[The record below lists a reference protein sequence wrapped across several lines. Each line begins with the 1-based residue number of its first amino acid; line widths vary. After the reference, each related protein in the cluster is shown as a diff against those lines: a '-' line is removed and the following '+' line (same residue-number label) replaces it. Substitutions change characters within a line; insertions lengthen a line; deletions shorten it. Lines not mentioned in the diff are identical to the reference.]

1 MIRKM
6 NHNDIEF
13 VAQLEKECF
22 SRPWSKQS
30 LKKEIDNPNSLF
42 LVHEEKQ
49 KVIGYIGLYLIAEE
63 ADITNIAISE
73 SYRGKGY
80 GRKLLTE
87 AMNQVFS
94 GDYHAVTLEVR
105 KSNLAAIHLY
115 QSMGFKVEGIRKNF
129 YDFPTEDAYIMW
141 KRK

>member
-6 NHNDIEF
+6 NHKDIEF

-22 SRPWSKQS
+22 SRPWSEQS
-30 LKKEIDNPNSLF
+30 LKKETDNPNSLF
-42 LVHEEKQ
+42 LVYEENQ
-49 KVIGYIGLYLIAEE
+49 KIIGYIGLYLIVEE

-80 GRKLLTE
+80 GRKLLAE
-87 AMNQVFS
+87 AMNQVFLK
-94 GDYHAVTLEVR
+94 DYHAVTLEVR
-105 KSNLAAIHLY
+105 RSNLAAIHLY
-115 QSMGFKVEGIRKNF
+115 QSMGFQVEGIRKNF